1 MKQLIIYITIIVL
14 TSSCS
19 PDKGNRL
26 EYALRFA
33 ENNRGELEKVLDHY
47 YDNPEKQAAARFLI
61 ENMPYHYGYKSWQQ
75 DTIKQILA
83 DAVKRKSVYGED
95 LLIIDKK
102 HLDRWSSYSH
112 YYGEKIYDSKII
124 TADYLI
130 ENIDLSF
137 EVWKKYPWNKHLS
150 FDDFCE
156 FILPYRIANEPLS
169 NWRKK
174 YYEHYIPK
182 LDSLYKGTDVI
193 DACSAVNLVLKKEWF
208 YYNTNFSLSHLG
220 GDYLFTTRVGYCR
233 DACDVVTYAMRSV
246 GIPITTDYYIYSPD
260 LRTWHCWNVVRDTT
274 GQCYPFWY
282 TKDEIARSVTNDGRR
297 KGKAYRDCYGIQN
310 GRFRK
315 WAADNAVLPFFRNC
329 FVKDVTDNYSGSN
342 EISLPIAVSGC
353 KYAYLGVFKNGSW
366 EPVDIAQI
374 EKGHA
379 IFKNIEP
386 DIVFQ
391 LLYSKNGNIET
402 YDYPFVY
409 DKQRIIYFK
418 PDTTQQETACL
429 KRKYP
434 FQEGTEKVSLQLFK
448 ELNLHIACILFGYVQ
463 IFCTLMP

>member
-1 MKQLIIYITIIVL
+1 MSTIFFICLLIL
-14 TSSCS
+14 LSSCTFNK
-19 PDKGNRL
+19 DNRL

-33 ENNRGELEKVLDHY
+33 ENNRTELEKVLDY
-47 YDNPEKQAAARFLI
+47 YSTDPEKLAAARFLI
-61 ENMPYHYGYKSWQQ
+61 VNMPYHYGYECWQQ

-102 HLDRWSSYSH
+102 HLDKWSSYSH

-137 EVWKKYPWNKHLS
+137 EVWKKYPWNRHLS

-174 YYEHYIPK
+174 YYEHYMSK

-193 DACSAVNLVLKKEWF
+193 DACSAVNQVLKKEWF
-208 YYNTNFSLSHLG
+208 YYNTDFSLPHLG

-233 DACDVVTYAMRSV
+233 DACDVATYAMRSV

-282 TKDEIARSVTNDGRR
+282 TKDEVVRSVANDGRR
-297 KGKAYRDCYGIQN
+297 KGKAYRDCYGMQN
-310 GRFRK
+310 GRFKK
-315 WAADNAVLPFFRNC
+315 WATDNTVLPFFRNC
-329 FVKDVTDNYSGSN
+329 FVKDVTDNYSGLN

-353 KYAYLGVFKNGSW
+353 KYAYL
-366 EPVDIAQI
+366 
-374 EKGHA
+374 
-379 IFKNIEP
+379 
-386 DIVFQ
+386 
-391 LLYSKNGNIET
+391 
-402 YDYPFVY
+402 
-409 DKQRIIYFK
+409 
-418 PDTTQQETACL
+418 
-429 KRKYP
+429 
-434 FQEGTEKVSLQLFK
+434 
-448 ELNLHIACILFGYVQ
+448 
-463 IFCTLMP
+463 

>member
-1 MKQLIIYITIIVL
+1 M
-14 TSSCS
+14 
-19 PDKGNRL
+19 
-26 EYALRFA
+26 
-33 ENNRGELEKVLDHY
+33 
-47 YDNPEKQAAARFLI
+47 
-61 ENMPYHYGYKSWQQ
+61 
-75 DTIKQILA
+75 
-83 DAVKRKSVYGED
+83 
-95 LLIIDKK
+95 
-102 HLDRWSSYSH
+102 
-112 YYGEKIYDSKII
+112 
-124 TADYLI
+124 
-130 ENIDLSF
+130 
-137 EVWKKYPWNKHLS
+137 
-150 FDDFCE
+150 
-156 FILPYRIANEPLS
+156 
-169 NWRKK
+169 
-174 YYEHYIPK
+174 
-182 LDSLYKGTDVI
+182 
-193 DACSAVNLVLKKEWF
+193 
-208 YYNTNFSLSHLG
+208 
-220 GDYLFTTRVGYCR
+220 
-233 DACDVVTYAMRSV
+233 
-246 GIPITTDYYIYSPD
+246 
-260 LRTWHCWNVVRDTT
+260 
-274 GQCYPFWY
+274 
-282 TKDEIARSVTNDGRR
+282 
-297 KGKAYRDCYGIQN
+297 
-310 GRFRK
+310 
-315 WAADNAVLPFFRNC
+315 LPFFRNC

-409 DKQRIIYFK
+409 DKQRIIYIK

>member
-1 MKQLIIYITIIVL
+1 M
-14 TSSCS
+14 S
-19 PDKGNRL
+19 
-26 EYALRFA
+26 
-33 ENNRGELEKVLDHY
+33 
-47 YDNPEKQAAARFLI
+47 
-61 ENMPYHYGYKSWQQ
+61 
-75 DTIKQILA
+75 
-83 DAVKRKSVYGED
+83 
-95 LLIIDKK
+95 
-102 HLDRWSSYSH
+102 
-112 YYGEKIYDSKII
+112 
-124 TADYLI
+124 
-130 ENIDLSF
+130 
-137 EVWKKYPWNKHLS
+137 
-150 FDDFCE
+150 
-156 FILPYRIANEPLS
+156 
-169 NWRKK
+169 
-174 YYEHYIPK
+174 
-182 LDSLYKGTDVI
+182 
-193 DACSAVNLVLKKEWF
+193 
-208 YYNTNFSLSHLG
+208 
-220 GDYLFTTRVGYCR
+220 
-233 DACDVVTYAMRSV
+233 
-246 GIPITTDYYIYSPD
+246 
-260 LRTWHCWNVVRDTT
+260 
-274 GQCYPFWY
+274 
-282 TKDEIARSVTNDGRR
+282 
-297 KGKAYRDCYGIQN
+297 
-310 GRFRK
+310 
-315 WAADNAVLPFFRNC
+315 FFRNC

>member
-61 ENMPYHYGYKSWQQ
+61 ENMPYHYGYESWQQ

-83 DAVKRKSVYGED
+83 DAVKRKSVYGND

-156 FILPYRIANEPLS
+156 FILPYRIANEPL
-169 NWRKK
+169 
-174 YYEHYIPK
+174 
-182 LDSLYKGTDVI
+182 
-193 DACSAVNLVLKKEWF
+193 
-208 YYNTNFSLSHLG
+208 
-220 GDYLFTTRVGYCR
+220 
-233 DACDVVTYAMRSV
+233 
-246 GIPITTDYYIYSPD
+246 
-260 LRTWHCWNVVRDTT
+260 
-274 GQCYPFWY
+274 
-282 TKDEIARSVTNDGRR
+282 
-297 KGKAYRDCYGIQN
+297 
-310 GRFRK
+310 
-315 WAADNAVLPFFRNC
+315 RN
-329 FVKDVTDNYSGSN
+329 
-342 EISLPIAVSGC
+342 
-353 KYAYLGVFKNGSW
+353 
-366 EPVDIAQI
+366 
-374 EKGHA
+374 
-379 IFKNIEP
+379 
-386 DIVFQ
+386 
-391 LLYSKNGNIET
+391 
-402 YDYPFVY
+402 
-409 DKQRIIYFK
+409 
-418 PDTTQQETACL
+418 
-429 KRKYP
+429 
-434 FQEGTEKVSLQLFK
+434 
-448 ELNLHIACILFGYVQ
+448 
-463 IFCTLMP
+463 

>member
-1 MKQLIIYITIIVL
+1 MILL
-14 TSSCS
+14 SACSSQ
-19 PDKGNRL
+19 DNRL

-33 ENNRGELEKVLDHY
+33 ESNRTELEKVLDHY
-47 YDNPEKQAAARFLI
+47 STDPEKLEAARFLI
-61 ENMPYHYGYKSWQQ
+61 ENMPYHYGYESWQQ

-83 DAVKRKSVYGED
+83 DAVKRKSVYGND

-174 YYEHYIPK
+174 YYEHYMPK

-193 DACSAVNLVLKKEWF
+193 DACSAVNQVLKKEWF
-208 YYNTNFSLSHLG
+208 YYNTDFSLPHLG

-233 DACDVVTYAMRSV
+233 DACDVATYAMRSV